1 MVMVSKFRFIIFVFV
16 LTILTSLITIGCST
30 YSTTRR
36 AASENIINAPVDVVW
51 AKTLEIL
58 PDERMTIKNI
68 NKADYFIEAKKAM
81 TFWSYGDEVG
91 VRLIPRGEKQTEMQ
105 FNAGMVWGGGD
116 FGHEGRMVNDI
127 FNRIKNASESAAAN
141 ETK

>member
-1 MVMVSKFRFIIFVFV
+1 MWSKIRLISLFFV
-16 LTILTSLITIGCST
+16 LTILTSLVTFGCST
-30 YSTTRR
+30 YSTSRR
-36 AASENIINAPVDVVW
+36 PASENIINAPIDVVW

-68 NKADYFIEAKKAM
+68 NKADYFIEAKKGM
-81 TFWSYGDEVG
+81 TFWSIGDEVG
-91 VRLIPRGEKQTEMQ
+91 IRLIPRGEKQTEMQ

-116 FGHEGRMVNDI
+116 FGHEERMVTDV
-127 FNRIKNASESAAAN
+127 FSRIKNASESVAAN